1 LQGELPSHPQLLDW
15 LACEFMDRGWSQK
28 ALHRLIVSSATY
40 RQSSRITPQLAEADP
55 FNRLLARGPRF
66 RVEAESVRDLAL
78 SVSGLL
84 NPRIGGPSVFPVIP
98 EGALSIAFG
107 STTWKV
113 SEGAERHRR
122 AMYIHWKRSAPFPS
136 LAVFDAP
143 SAEKACTR
151 RNRSNT
157 PLQALTTLNDP
168 AFMECAQGLAMRI
181 YKEAGPDDRARLA
194 HGFRLCTGR
203 SPNEREAEALLALLT
218 EERQAIEED
227 TSRAVTI
234 ALSDPAKLPPGV
246 NLHKVAAWTLVARVL
261 LNLDETLTKE

>member
-1 LQGELPSHPQLLDW
+1 
-15 LACEFMDRGWSQK
+15 
-28 ALHRLIVSSATY
+28 
-40 RQSSRITPQLAEADP
+40 
-55 FNRLLARGPRF
+55 
-66 RVEAESVRDLAL
+66 
-78 SVSGLL
+78 VSGLL
-84 NPRIGGPSVFPVIP
+84 SPKIGGPSVFPVIP

-168 AFMECAQGLAMRI
+168 AFMECAQGLAMRM
-181 YKEAGPDDRARLA
+181 YKEAGPDDQARLA

-203 SPNEREAEALLALLT
+203 SPDAREAEALLTLIAQ
-218 EERQAIEED
+218 ERQAIEED
-227 TSRAVTI
+227 TARAITI
-234 ALSDPAKLPPGV
+234 ALADPAKLPSGV
-246 NLHKVAAWTLVARVL
+246 NLHKVASWTLVARIL